1 MGLALLYTSLQLDR
15 DQEILTTTHD
25 HYSTETAL
33 AECAARRGCTVRR
46 VPMYQDPSTTTEGE
60 MIDSI
65 RHAISAK
72 TRVVAVTWVHSSTG
86 VKIPVR
92 GLGAAIE
99 EINRQRGERDRIY
112 FCVDGVHAL
121 GIENFTLPEL
131 LCDFWVAGTHKWLFG
146 PRGTGV
152 LWGRPDSWKL
162 ARPTIATWEPAEF
175 QAGIGWKPKSTVG
188 GGQLMTP
195 GGYHSFDHRWALG
208 SAFELHQQL
217 GKARVQSRI
226 HALNRQLK
234 EGLQKIRNVRLY
246 TPLSE
251 TLSSGI
257 VCFNVVDLPAQ
268 AVVDRLFEKQIV
280 ASATPYKASYARLCP
295 SLLTLEGDVDRTVE
309 AVHTLP

>member
-1 MGLALLYTSLQLDR
+1 
-15 DQEILTTTHD
+15 
-25 HYSTETAL
+25 
-33 AECAARRGCTVRR
+33 
-46 VPMYQDPSTTTEGE
+46 MYQDPSTATEGE

-152 LWGRPDSWKL
+152 LWGRPNSWKL
-162 ARPTIATWEPAEF
+162 TRPTIATWEPAEF

-257 VCFNVVDLPAQ
+257 VCFNVGDLPAQ

-280 ASATPYKASYARLCP
+280 ASATPYKASYPRLCP
-295 SLLTLEGDVDRTVE
+295 SLLTLEGDVDRTLE
-309 AVHTLP
+309 AVHSLP